1 VTRQGITFTIVAVTT
16 ASIGLLFRWQEFL
29 LIGLLFA
36 VVLITSAIYVAYLPS
51 SSLISR
57 EQVVMTT
64 RLSDATFNIEVDSR
78 RKRGLFVEFVE
89 GPFPYRYFA
98 VPRERGKRNLRAIL
112 NTHARCDVDSGPIH
126 LVVSDAFGFFR
137 RTIASTQSVRIVVQP
152 RVFEIPGHI
161 TSRSR
166 GDNDE
171 GRRTGWGSQLSELV
185 TEYNRGDELR
195 RIHWRTSA
203 KVGKL
208 MVRKE
213 LSPER
218 TDVMLCLDTDA
229 GSYSVS
235 TAFSGLQKA
244 YDFEA
249 FHELFVSLAFAES
262 KSGKNVR
269 VLTTGTDAIFELR
282 HGMAAPF
289 LRHMANTE
297 LVRSGLNQSENLLKF
312 ARQFRPRQVF
322 FVTAAPNQQT
332 LDVLCELQRTTS
344 ITVIGC
350 NMAPAVRSTNLDS
363 RNISI
368 KTP

>member
-1 VTRQGITFTIVAVTT
+1 MTRQGLTFSVVAITT
-16 ASIGLLFRWQEFL
+16 ASIGLLYQWQEFL
-29 LIGLLFA
+29 LIGLLFGII
-36 VVLITSAIYVAYLPS
+36 LIFSAIYVAYLPPS
-51 SSLISR
+51 TLSSR
-57 EQVVMTT
+57 EQVVMST

-78 RKRGLFVEFVE
+78 RKRGLYVEFTE
-89 GPFPYRYFA
+89 GPFSYRLFA
-98 VPRERGKRNLRAIL
+98 VPRERGKRNLRAML
-112 NTHARCDVDSGPIH
+112 DTHARCDVDSGPIH

-137 RTIASTQSVRIVVQP
+137 RTVATSASVRIVVQP
-152 RVFEIPGHI
+152 RVFDIPGHI

-229 GSYSVS
+229 ASYSIS
-235 TAFSGLQKA
+235 TAFSSRQTA
-244 YDFEA
+244 FDFEA

-262 KSGKNVR
+262 KSGKNIR
-269 VLTTGTDAIFELR
+269 VLTTGTDATFELR

-297 LVRSGLNQSENLLKF
+297 LVRSGLNRSENLLKS
-312 ARQFRPRQVF
+312 ARQFRPRQLF
-322 FVTAAPNQQT
+322 FVTAAPTKQT
-332 LDVLCELQRTTS
+332 LSVLHELQRTTS

-350 NMAPAVRSTNLDS
+350 NMVPNVRSTDLDS
-363 RNISI
+363 RSISI
-368 KTP
+368 QTK